1 MAELQVELVAAEGRV
16 WSGPAT
22 MVVART
28 TEGEIGILP
37 GHESVLALLASGPV
51 TVDSSDETVRVAVHG
66 GFLSV
71 AGDNVSILAEVAE
84 RAEDI
89 DAQRAEQALTR
100 AGDDGDEAARRR
112 AETRL
117 LVAGARAAEP
127 RVPSRAADAPAAGAR

>member
-1 MAELQVELVAAEGRV
+1 MAELQVEVVQAEGRV
-16 WSGPAT
+16 WSGSAT

-51 TVDSSDETVRVAVHG
+51 AVMTTGGETVRAAVHG
-66 GFLSV
+66 GFLTV
-71 AGDNVSILAEVAE
+71 AGDNVSILAETAE

-89 DAQRAEQALTR
+89 DRQRAEEAKNR
-100 AGDDGDEAARRR
+100 AVTDDDEDARRR

-117 LVAGARAAEP
+117 LVADAR
-127 RVPSRAADAPAAGAR
+127 